1 MIITIS
7 GCPGSG
13 KDTVARIISKKL
25 GMKLHQMGELRRKL
39 AKKHRL
45 SIQELNE
52 RGKTESW
59 TDSEI
64 DSITTELGKKQDNFI
79 IVGRTAYHFI
89 PHSIKI
95 YLDVDIREASRRIIQ
110 DKDNRKN
117 ENIPES
123 MEKEIELIKERIE
136 NDRSRYKKHYGID
149 IAEQK
154 NYDLWI
160 DTTKINA
167 EQVAGQ
173 IIKFIKIRITEGVTQ
188 ALKNNNHKSKDYAP

>member
-59 TDSEI
+59 TDSKI

-95 YLDVDIREASRRIIQ
+95 YLDV
-110 DKDNRKN
+110 
-117 ENIPES
+117 
-123 MEKEIELIKERIE
+123 
-136 NDRSRYKKHYGID
+136 
-149 IAEQK
+149 
-154 NYDLWI
+154 
-160 DTTKINA
+160 
-167 EQVAGQ
+167 
-173 IIKFIKIRITEGVTQ
+173 
-188 ALKNNNHKSKDYAP
+188 

>member
-1 MIITIS
+1 MNLS
-7 GCPGSG
+7 
-13 KDTVARIISKKL
+13 ARIISKKL

-136 NDRSRYKKHYGID
+136 NDRSRYKKHYGIY